1 MGQVLT
7 TPCYKNE
14 LVEAILSMEH
24 HLEDLILLD
33 ADMVVRGAEDDCNAE
48 GFNHGQFLA
57 MVRVTDGYFVML

>member
-1 MGQVLT
+1 
-7 TPCYKNE
+7 
-14 LVEAILSMEH
+14 MEH